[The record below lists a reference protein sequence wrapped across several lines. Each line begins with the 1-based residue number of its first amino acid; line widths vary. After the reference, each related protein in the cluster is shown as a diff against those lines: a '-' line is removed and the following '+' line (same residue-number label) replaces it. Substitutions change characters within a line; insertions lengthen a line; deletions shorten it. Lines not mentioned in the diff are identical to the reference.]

1 MTSAILDR
9 VYGVYGFRNHKDDFF
24 FIEKLLC
31 WQQIPQSGSYL
42 NKTAETVLNT
52 LILTYTT
59 KTGNKLRNKTSLFFF
74 TFMQNNMQIAK
85 PSSDLKTGLT
95 INHNPSVVIFE
106 TNISA
111 GDKNVRIL
119 IKQENEI
126 VLKNM

>member
-1 MTSAILDR
+1 M
-9 VYGVYGFRNHKDDFF
+9 
-24 FIEKLLC
+24 
-31 WQQIPQSGSYL
+31 
-42 NKTAETVLNT
+42 NKTAETIFNT

-59 KTGNKLRNKTSLFFF
+59 KTGNKLRNKTLLFFF

-111 GDKNVRIL
+111 GDKNVRVL
-119 IKQENEI
+119 FKKENEI
-126 VLKNM
+126 VLKNR